1 MNMETSDNKDKGKD
15 LNLDKSSQYAPPY
28 KT

>member
-15 LNLDKSSQYAPPY
+15 LNLDKSSQHATPY